1 MSANEQAIKKISVP
15 PELRKKTTIASNIY
29 YDTIELYEN
38 RVIGY
43 LDGQQKMTW
52 FFKDY
57 TGIDIVKANLNSQ
70 FAQVV
75 FLTGLNSKNRFT
87 GVDFNSTQ
95 NQAIMND
102 TNRILFCSGMFHYK
116 SANDFA
122 DSVGSEIRSA
132 LEQYKNRDDSHDSGQ
147 TISSADE
154 IKKFKELLDSGIIT
168 QEEFDAKK
176 KQLLGI

>member
-75 FLTGLNSKNRFT
+75 FFDR
-87 GVDFNSTQ
+87 TQ
-95 NQAIMND
+95 FQ
-102 TNRILFCSGMFHYK
+102 K
-116 SANDFA
+116 S
-122 DSVGSEIRSA
+122 IYRC
-132 LEQYKNRDDSHDSGQ
+132 
-147 TISSADE
+147 
-154 IKKFKELLDSGIIT
+154 
-168 QEEFDAKK
+168 
-176 KQLLGI
+176 